1 MSQKT
6 GDRIVTALLPPLFS
20 GLLFLLPAVT
30 FAASAPL
37 HPVADPSSW
46 WIWVLLLFVFS
57 FFLGIIS
64 VLAGV
69 GGGVLFVPIVSSFF
83 PFHLDF
89 VRGAGLF
96 VALSGALSAGPSLM
110 RKGLAD
116 LKLSLPLSLIGSVS
130 SIAGAIAGLMMAADQ
145 VQLLLGLAIIAI
157 AAIMLKSGKSG
168 FPEVR
173 EPDVIART
181 LGISGSYYEPT
192 IQKVVDWK
200 IHKTPIGLVLFFGI
214 GFIGGMFGMGAG
226 WANVP
231 VLNLLMGAPLKVAV
245 ATSGLVLSMN
255 GAAAAWIYLYKGAV
269 LPLIAVPAVS
279 GVMLGSKIGAR
290 ILTKVNTRAIRVIV
304 IVMMVIAGLR
314 SIMKGLGI

>member
-1 MSQKT
+1 MRAAGSNKLVPVLCT
-6 GDRIVTALLPPLFS
+6 VLPAFIMLLLPPD
-20 GLLFLLPAVT
+20 LLASSLPS
-30 FAASAPL
+30 AAPTA
-37 HPVADPSSW
+37 W

-57 FFLGIIS
+57 FFLGIVS

-89 VRGAGLF
+89 VRGAGLL
-96 VALSGALSAGPSLM
+96 VALSGALSAGPSLL

-116 LKLSLPLSLIGSVS
+116 LKLSLPLSLIGSIS
-130 SIAGAIAGLMMAADQ
+130 SIAGAIAGLMMSADS
-145 VQLLLGLAIIAI
+145 VQLLLGIAIISI
-157 AAIMLKSGKSG
+157 AAIMMKAGKSG
-168 FPEVR
+168 YPEVG
-173 EPDVIART
+173 ESDVIAKA

-192 IQKVVDWK
+192 IDETVNWKV
-200 IHKTPIGLVLFFGI
+200 HRTPIGLVLFFFI

-269 LPLIAVPAVS
+269 LPLIAVPAVG

-290 ILTKVNTRAIRVIV
+290 MLTKVNTGSVRIIV

-314 SIMKGLGI
+314 SIIKGMGL

>member
-1 MSQKT
+1 M
-6 GDRIVTALLPPLFS
+6 
-20 GLLFLLPAVT
+20 
-30 FAASAPL
+30 
-37 HPVADPSSW
+37 
-46 WIWVLLLFVFS
+46 
-57 FFLGIIS
+57 
-64 VLAGV
+64 
-69 GGGVLFVPIVSSFF
+69 SSFF

-89 VRGAGLF
+89 VRGAGLL
-96 VALSGALSAGPSLM
+96 VALSGALSAGPSLL

-130 SIAGAIAGLMMAADQ
+130 SIAGAIAGLMMSADS
-145 VQLLLGLAIIAI
+145 VQLLLGIAIISI
-157 AAIMLKSGKSG
+157 AAIMMKAGKSG
-168 FPEVR
+168 YPEVG
-173 EPDVIART
+173 ESDVIAKA

-192 IQKVVDWK
+192 IDETVNWKV
-200 IHKTPIGLVLFFGI
+200 HRTPVGLVLFFFI

-269 LPLIAVPAVS
+269 LPLIAVPAVG

-290 ILTKVNTRAIRVIV
+290 MLTKVNTGSVRIVV
-304 IVMMVIAGLR
+304 IVMMVIAGVR
-314 SIMKGLGI
+314 SIIKGMGL

>member
-1 MSQKT
+1 MRLKL
-6 GDRIVTALLPPLFS
+6 GDKFS
-20 GLLFLLPAVT
+20 IALPAVISGIL
-30 FAASAPL
+30 FLMPGIAAAAQAAAPPL
-37 HPVADPSSW
+37 ADPSGW

-89 VRGAGLF
+89 VRGAGLL
-96 VALSGALSAGPSLM
+96 VALSGALSAGPSLLK
-110 RKGLAD
+110 KGLAD

-130 SIAGAIAGLMMAADQ
+130 SIAGAIAGLMMAAEK
-145 VQLLLGLAIIAI
+145 VQLLLGVAIIAI

-168 FPEVR
+168 FPEVG
-173 EPDVIART
+173 EPDVIARA

-192 IQKVVDWK
+192 VNRIVDWK
-200 IHKTPIGLVLFFGI
+200 VHRTPVGLVLFFFI

-255 GAAAAWIYLYKGAV
+255 GAAAAWVYLYKGAV

-290 ILTKVNTRAIRVIV
+290 ILTRVNTRAIRVIV
-304 IVMMVIAGLR
+304 IIMMVIAGLR

>member
-1 MSQKT
+1 MTRADGKK
-6 GDRIVTALLPPLFS
+6 IWWFLAAVLLTAMPLVLPPEAAAAS
-20 GLLFLLPAVT
+20 LPAGGQT
-30 FAASAPL
+30 A
-37 HPVADPSSW
+37 W
-46 WIWVLLLFVFS
+46 WVWVLLLFIFS
-57 FFLGIIS
+57 FFLGIVS

-69 GGGVLFVPIVSSFF
+69 GGGVLFVPIVGSFF

-89 VRGAGLF
+89 VRGAGLL
-96 VALSGALSAGPSLM
+96 VALSGALSAGPSLL

-116 LKLSLPLSLIGSVS
+116 LKLSLPLSLIGSIS
-130 SIAGAIAGLMMAADQ
+130 SVAGAIVGLRMSADS
-145 VQLLLGLAIIAI
+145 VQLLLGIAIIAI
-157 AAIMLKSGKSG
+157 AAIMMKAGKSG
-168 FPEVR
+168 YPEVG

-192 IQKVVDWK
+192 VDQTINWKV
-200 IHKTPIGLVLFFGI
+200 HRTPLGLVLFFFI

-231 VLNLLMGAPLKVAV
+231 VLNLLMGAPLKIAV

-269 LPLIAVPAVS
+269 LPLIAVPAVG

-290 ILTKVNTRAIRVIV
+290 ILSKVNTGSVRIVV

-314 SIMKGLGI
+314 SITKGLGI

>member
-1 MSQKT
+1 MRAAGSNKLLPVLCT
-6 GDRIVTALLPPLFS
+6 VLPAVILLLLPPD
-20 GLLFLLPAVT
+20 LL
-30 FAASAPL
+30 AASLPPAAPT
-37 HPVADPSSW
+37 AW

-57 FFLGIIS
+57 FFLGIVS

-89 VRGAGLF
+89 VRGAGLL
-96 VALSGALSAGPSLM
+96 VALSGALSAGPSLL

-130 SIAGAIAGLMMAADQ
+130 SIAGAIAGLMMSADS
-145 VQLLLGLAIIAI
+145 VQLLLGIAIISI
-157 AAIMLKSGKSG
+157 AAIMMKAGKSG
-168 FPEVR
+168 YPEVG
-173 EPDVIART
+173 ESDVIAKA

-192 IQKVVDWK
+192 IDETVNWKV
-200 IHKTPIGLVLFFGI
+200 HRTPVGLVLFFFI

-269 LPLIAVPAVS
+269 LPLIAVPAVG

-290 ILTKVNTRAIRVIV
+290 MLTKVNTGSVRIVV
-304 IVMMVIAGLR
+304 IVMMVIAGVR
-314 SIMKGLGI
+314 SIIKGMGL

>member
-1 MSQKT
+1 MSLPVR
-6 GDRIVTALLPPLFS
+6 DRISMALLPILA
-20 GLLFLLPAVT
+20 GMLLFIPSAA
-30 FAASAPL
+30 FAAQAASHPL
-37 HPVADPSSW
+37 ADPAGW
-46 WIWVLLLFVFS
+46 WIWVLLLFIFS

-89 VRGAGLF
+89 VRGAGLL

-116 LKLSLPLSLIGSVS
+116 LKLSLPLSLIGSIS
-130 SIAGAIAGLMMAADQ
+130 SIAGAIVGLTMAAEK
-145 VQLLLGLAIIAI
+145 VQLLLGIAIIAI
-157 AAIMLKSGKSG
+157 AAVMLKSGKSG
-168 FPEVR
+168 FPEVK
-173 EPDVIART
+173 EPDIIART

-192 IQKVVDWK
+192 IDRVVDWK
-200 IHKTPIGLVLFFGI
+200 IHKMPIGLVLFFFI

-255 GAAAAWIYLYKGAV
+255 GAAAAWVYLYKGAV

-279 GVMLGSKIGAR
+279 GVMLGSKIGAKL
-290 ILTKVNTRAIRVIV
+290 LTKVNTRAIRVIV
-304 IVMMVIAGLR
+304 IIMMVIAGLR
-314 SIMKGLGI
+314 SIMKGMGI